1 MRGFFRS
8 ILFAFLLCL
17 MAGAACLD
25 SLWAQG
31 PKSRRAKP
39 PKFNEQSFPGV
50 FFDDVKSQLVGSLP
64 PVGNAAASV
73 KTPTKSNA
81 EASASSDE
89 NVWKRR
95 IDAASIEDLV
105 KSTKSRLD
113 PAVAS
118 PAKFAGGGYQTA
130 RRDFTVLTVL
140 FGVIDQYPGD
150 IRWKHSAGRA
160 KTDFARIAANA
171 KVGTAPAYNEAK
183 LKNQMFG
190 DLLNG
195 ERLEASKDGPAAWS
209 DVADRVAMMQVLE
222 WIVKDNLNAA
232 VANPGAF
239 ADGASSAKEYAQLAG
254 AIAEVLV
261 QEGMTD
267 ADADEYKQWA
277 KEMMAACDQIVAAA
291 NKPDMTQTR
300 EAISRLE
307 KSCTSCHDSFR

>member
-1 MRGFFRS
+1 MRGFARS
-8 ILFAFLLCL
+8 VSVAFMLCL
-17 MAGAACLD
+17 FIGAVGFD

-31 PKSRRAKP
+31 PKPRRAKP
-39 PKFNEQSFPGV
+39 PKFDAQSFPGV

-64 PVGNAAASV
+64 PVGNVTASI
-73 KTPTKSNA
+73 KTPSKSNA
-81 EASASSDE
+81 EPTASSEE

-95 IDAASIEDLV
+95 IDAAAIEDLV
-105 KSTKSRLD
+105 KSSKSRLD
-113 PAVAS
+113 PAIAS

-140 FGVIDQYPGD
+140 FGVIEQYPGD

-239 ADGASSAKEYAQLAG
+239 ADGATNAKEYAQLAG
-254 AIAEVLV
+254 AIAEILI
-261 QEGMTD
+261 QDGMTD
-267 ADADEYKQWA
+267 ADAEEYKQWA

-291 NKPDMTQTR
+291 NKPDIAQTR

-307 KSCTSCHDSFR
+307 KSCNSCHETFR